1 VREVD
6 SGSDLTRWMT
16 VAVVSAG
23 TVMSVISATIVNV
36 ALPEIARALD
46 AGSGIAWV
54 VTSYLL
60 AASVVLPVTGWLGD
74 RFGHKPMYLLGLSM
88 FTFGSLLCSMA
99 TTFPLLVAAR
109 AFQGVG
115 GGILLPIGL
124 VLILKVFPR
133 EQHGKA
139 IGMWGVAAM
148 ASPAIGPLLGGVLV
162 DSVEWNSLF
171 LINLP
176 LGVATISAG
185 WWFVPQ
191 VAPGRFGRFDTVGFL
206 TGGAGLALFVLGLSQ
221 GNRWGWDT
229 PSTLGSIIGGAALLG
244 LFVITEVRTP
254 EPMLELRMFRSTT
267 FSLAFCLSFAVIG
280 AQYAR
285 MVFVPL
291 QLQTVEGRSAIA
303 VGLTLAPAAI
313 VTSIGVSLGGRLA
326 DRIGERKP
334 ILAGVTLMVL
344 AGFAVA
350 VIGFD
355 SPLWVLVAVL
365 SIQGFGM
372 GIHQAPATVVAMNTL
387 PADLVG
393 QGSTVRTLG
402 SQVSGAVFVAG
413 LGALL
418 TVVTPANPTR
428 AEALRG
434 YEVIFYASAVGLVAA
449 LVMAVLIRP
458 TPRVDGPPA
467 EVDDALVEETALA
480 SME

>member
-1 VREVD
+1 M
-6 SGSDLTRWMT
+6 RWMT

-23 TVMSVISATIVNV
+23 TVVSVISSTIVNV
-36 ALPEIARALD
+36 ALPEIATALD
-46 AGSGIAWV
+46 AGSDIAWV

-60 AASVVLPVTGWLGD
+60 AVSVVLPVTGWLGD
-74 RFGHKPMYLLGLSM
+74 RFGHKSMYLLGLSV
-88 FTFGSLLCSMA
+88 FTVGSLWCSVA
-99 TTFPLLVAAR
+99 TTFPMLVAAR
-109 AFQGVG
+109 TFHGVG

-162 DSVEWNSLF
+162 DSVAWNWLF
-171 LINLP
+171 IVNLP
-176 LGVATISAG
+176 LGVATIAAG
-185 WWFVPQ
+185 WRYVPE
-191 VAPGRFGRFDTVGFL
+191 VARGRLGRFDTAGFL
-206 TGGAGLALFVLGLSQ
+206 TGGAGLAFFVLGLSQ
-221 GNRWGWDT
+221 GNRWGWHAS
-229 PSTLGSIIGGAALLG
+229 STLGAIVGGAALLAV
-244 LFVITEVRTP
+244 FIVVEVRAD
-254 EPMLELRMFRSTT
+254 EPMLELGMFRSAT
-267 FSLAFCLSFAVIG
+267 FSLAFALSFAVIG

-291 QLQTVEGRSAIA
+291 QLQTVDGRSAIA

-313 VTSIGVSLGGRLA
+313 LTSIGVSLGGRLA

-334 ILAGVTLMVL
+334 ILAGVTIMVL

-350 VIGFD
+350 LIGFD
-355 SPLWVLVAVL
+355 SPLWVLVTVL
-365 SIQGFGM
+365 SVQGFGM

-402 SQVSGAVFVAG
+402 SQVSGAVFVSG

-418 TVVTPANPTR
+418 ALATPTDPTR

-434 YEVIFYASAVGLVAA
+434 YEVIFYASALGLVAA
-449 LVMAVLIRP
+449 LMMAVLIRP
-458 TPRVDGPPA
+458 TPRSSNGSSQ
-467 EVDDALVEETALA
+467 LVPR
-480 SME
+480 